1 MRSQARESGDFLR
14 IWTKINREHRERVRR
29 EFVRFGRSDK
39 HYSRIEAK
47 RKADVLTHFKKNR
60 AQIEAGRHW
69 GWLQA
74 FAQRYLH
81 GSDEEDQVVDDPQI
95 IENALLS
102 CFGFVTPELP
112 SLEILAEQ
120 RGTAIAMI
128 LEAACLASFRT
139 TGSLEGIA
147 LNILQAVKTQGVGG
161 SGYQEGEAEK
171 FESHL
176 DKTTFPF
183 QRGCGRF
190 RSPIHRTA
198 AHSRP

>member
-1 MRSQARESGDFLR
+1 VDHAFATQNYALWECLIVRHSPYNKRTGPDELRTRMRSQARESGDFLR

-102 CFGFVTPELP
+102 LALSPPNSLP
-112 SLEILAEQ
+112 
-120 RGTAIAMI
+120 
-128 LEAACLASFRT
+128 
-139 TGSLEGIA
+139 
-147 LNILQAVKTQGVGG
+147 
-161 SGYQEGEAEK
+161 
-171 FESHL
+171 
-176 DKTTFPF
+176 
-183 QRGCGRF
+183 
-190 RSPIHRTA
+190 
-198 AHSRP
+198 